1 MNDSKAK
8 TVLIVDDSN
17 TMRMLIKMVLKKTS
31 LGIIMMEAV
40 NGTDALK
47 KLQEHD
53 IDLVIT
59 DMMMPVMNGKEL
71 IRTIRSEVSKDL
83 PIIIVTTLGEEESR
97 DEGLA
102 LGANGYIVK
111 PVNGSELISTIENMI
126 CQKNA

>member
-31 LGIIMMEAV
+31 LGIKMMEAV